1 MASSSLKDLVWP
13 QERFARSVNVERDSG
28 TKAIDGYLPTGRG
41 LDVIRRVVRS
51 MVDTSSSRAL
61 SITGPYGSGKSSL
74 AVFVD
79 ALTSPRDSEAARAA
93 FEILRA
99 SDPDTAALFETAKA
113 HLGATDRGFI
123 RCVVTA
129 QREPVAH
136 TIVRALERGV
146 KSSRRRMPRQVSS
159 LVSSIEQG
167 ELISTRSIRDAAAR
181 LAADAPV
188 LIVLDEFGKCLESFA
203 ESGSEAD
210 PFLLQELAEWTAG
223 EAGLP
228 LFVMTLQHLAFE
240 DYVTGVSTA
249 QRREW
254 AKVQGRFED
263 IPYTDTPTQ
272 SRNLIAAALTQT
284 DELAALLAPWS
295 EGLAQRCRAMQL
307 PGGLA
312 DAQLLASC
320 YPLHPVSLLVLPE
333 LCARYGQNERT
344 MFSFLASSEPL
355 ALSAFLEGHAL
366 DPKPP
371 FDPPLVRLDRVYD
384 YFLESA
390 ASMVGA
396 SQSASRWLEVETTIR
411 DAHGLTEAERRLLK
425 SIGVLNLVSTGGA
438 LRASRELLAF
448 ASADDVDALLDGLV
462 AKGLV
467 TYRDFADDFRI
478 WRGSDFD
485 IRTHLEVARRRISQG
500 SIAELL
506 EAVRPLG
513 AAIAARHSQQ
523 TGTLRIFTR
532 RWVDGQTSTVDYPDL
547 LGPIDGIVLYDVT
560 GDFDAEHIIETPS
573 GPVVVSRSGDSA
585 DLVEAAIEAG
595 AIEAL
600 LDDPDVEIDWV
611 ARKEL
616 LERGALAQQQ
626 LDRSFEGAFG
636 AHSSARWSHVVTGGH
651 VQELG
656 GVRTTAVA
664 LSEVADATY
673 AATPQIP
680 NEMLN
685 RSELSSQGARARRVL
700 LEALLENV
708 EQPLLGIEGY
718 GPERAMYEAAL
729 HKPGIH
735 RAGREAWHLTAP
747 PPDSPAREA
756 WDRIVHEFRLARDSR
771 RRLDDVYRALAAPPI
786 GMKAGPLPV
795 LLTAALMLHADE
807 VALYEHGTFKPVLT
821 AELSERMVR
830 NPRHFEIKHFGSR
843 TGARRAFIE
852 AAGAV
857 LGVRSR
863 SAHQRVSS
871 VLAIVGNLV
880 ATANMLP
887 DYTKRTDTLSRQAQ
901 ALRDA
906 LFVAT
911 EPDDLLFRALPEA
924 LGHPPIS
931 GKAGDVEET
940 AAALGEVVAEL
951 RGAYPALLDH
961 ITSSLQERLAAPSDN
976 LRTSLLVRASALAGK
991 LLDPRVRAFAGS
1003 LSSDTLGDEEWLEYV
1018 AMTVVD
1024 RPPAAWTAEDRVR
1037 FDVVLG
1043 ELAGTF
1049 RRLEALHFDQ
1059 QAIVHGGFT
1068 PVRLTVTRPDG
1079 TEAAQVV
1086 AAPDELYELVR
1097 SLADEAVDQVE
1108 QLAGSRA
1115 RAREALLA
1123 VLASELLPVAITPDV
1138 RPGRENGPESPDE
1151 RNGTDG

>member
-1 MASSSLKDLVWP
+1 MASRRLSDLVWP

-28 TKAIDGYLPTGRG
+28 TRAIDGYLPTGRS

-79 ALTSPRDSEAARAA
+79 ALTSPQQSEAAQAA
-93 FEILRA
+93 SEILRA
-99 SDPDTAALFETAKA
+99 SDPETAELFEMAKA
-113 HLGATDRGFI
+113 HLGARERGFV

-136 TIVRALERGV
+136 TIVRALERGAR
-146 KSSRRRMPRQVSS
+146 SSQRRMPRQVNALIASVQKGE
-159 LVSSIEQG
+159 LVSA
-167 ELISTRSIRDAAAR
+167 RSIREAAAR

-188 LIVLDEFGKCLESFA
+188 LIVIDEFGKCLESFA

-263 IPYTDTPTQ
+263 IPYTDTPSQ

-284 DELAALLAPWS
+284 PELTSWLAPWG
-295 EGLAQRCRAMQL
+295 EDLARRCRSMQL

-312 DAQLLASC
+312 DAELLAAC

-355 ALSAFLEGHAL
+355 ALPAFLAAHSI
-366 DPKPP
+366 DPSPLL
-371 FDPPLVRLDRVYD
+371 DPPLVRLDRVYD

-411 DAHGLTEAERRLLK
+411 DAHGLSEAERRLLK

-438 LRASRELLAF
+438 LRASRQLLEF
-448 ASADDVDALLDGLV
+448 ASAGDVPTLLDGLV

-467 TYRDFADDFRI
+467 TYRDFADDYRI

-513 AAIAARHSQQ
+513 ASIAARHSQQ

-532 RWVDGQTSTVDYPDL
+532 RWVDGRTASVEYPDL
-547 LGPIDGIVLYDVT
+547 LGPIDGVLFYDVT
-560 GDFDAEHIIETPS
+560 GDFDAETLLGSPPV
-573 GPVVVSRSGDSA
+573 PVVIARARESSE
-585 DLVEAAIEAG
+585 LVEAAIEAG

-600 LDDPDVEIDWV
+600 LDDPDADIDWV
-611 ARKEL
+611 AKKEL

-626 LDRSFEGAFG
+626 LDRSFETAFG
-636 AHSSARWSHVVTGGH
+636 AGSKAGWFHAEADGTLR
-651 VQELG
+651 ELSDI
-656 GVRTTAVA
+656 RTAAVA
-664 LSEVADATY
+664 LSHVADATFSS
-673 AATPQIP
+673 TPRIP

-700 LEALLENV
+700 LEALLQHVDE
-708 EQPLLGIEGY
+708 PLLGIEGY

-729 HKPGIH
+729 HQPGIH
-735 RAGREAWHLTAP
+735 RAGRRTWQLAAP
-747 PPDSPAREA
+747 PPTSSERAA
-756 WDRIVHEFRLARDSR
+756 WDRIVHEFRLARDHR
-771 RRLDDVYRALAAPPI
+771 RRLDEVYRALASPPI

-795 LLTAALMLHADE
+795 FLTAALMLHADE

-852 AAGAV
+852 AAGSV

-863 SAHQRVSS
+863 SAQQRVSS

-880 ATANMLP
+880 AMANTLP
-887 DYTKRTDTLSRQAQ
+887 DYTKRTDTLTPRAQ
-901 ALRDA
+901 SVRDA

-911 EPDDLLFRALPEA
+911 EPDDLLFRSIPEA
-924 LGHPPIS
+924 LGFPPIS
-931 GKAGDVEET
+931 GRSGDVEPT
-940 AAALGEVVAEL
+940 ASALGEVVAEL

-961 ITSSLQERLAAPSDN
+961 LLYSLQERLAAPVEN
-976 LRTSLLVRASALAGK
+976 LRTSLSVRASALTGK
-991 LLDPRVRAFAGS
+991 LLDPRVRAFAGA
-1003 LSSDTLGDEEWLEYV
+1003 LATDTLGDEEWLEYV

-1037 FDVVLG
+1037 FDIVLG
-1043 ELAGTF
+1043 ELSGTF

-1059 QAIVHGGFT
+1059 QAIEHGGFK

-1086 AAPDELYELVR
+1086 AAPDELYDVVQR
-1097 SLADEAVDQVE
+1097 LADEALDQIV
-1108 QLAGSRA
+1108 QVAGSRA
-1115 RAREALLA
+1115 GAREALLA
-1123 VLASELLPVAITPDV
+1123 VLATEMLPAPITPDV
-1138 RPGRENGPESPDE
+1138 SPGRDNEPTSPDD